1 MSQQINL
8 YSPIFRKQQKVFS
21 ATTMLQGVLL
31 IVVVVGVF
39 YYTVSLQSSLL
50 EIRAID
56 SGRQLQSE
64 LERLKAYGVRESPAE
79 RAKVLA
85 DRKKALEAG
94 LASQTL
100 ALKAFESGALGR
112 TEGYAPLLRALA
124 RVSVEGVWLTR
135 IQVAEGSGEL
145 SLTGRATRAELV
157 PVYLERLR
165 SEEALRAQT
174 FARLEV
180 TRVAAAPAPAP
191 GGTAAPSGRGF
202 VEFAL
207 FAGDEPSARDT
218 SAKETPS
225 K

>member
-21 ATTMLQGVLL
+21 ATTMLQGVVL

-79 RAKVLA
+79 RAKVLG

-100 ALKAFESGALGR
+100 ALQAFESGALGR

-135 IQVAEGSGEL
+135 IQVAEGSGEI

-157 PVYLERLR
+157 PVYLDRLR

-174 FARLEV
+174 FSRLEV
-180 TRVAAAPAPAP
+180 TRVAAPAAPAP
-191 GGTAAPSGRGF
+191 GGTPAPPGSGF

-207 FAGDEPSARDT
+207 FAGDEPSAR
-218 SAKETPS
+218 ETPR

>member
-21 ATTMLQGVLL
+21 ATTMLQGVVL
-31 IVVVVGVF
+31 IAVVVGVF

-50 EIRAID
+50 QIRAAD
-56 SGRQLQSE
+56 SGRQLQAE
-64 LERLKAYGVRESPAE
+64 LERLKAYGVRGESPAE
-79 RAKVLA
+79 RAKALA
-85 DRKKALEAG
+85 DRKKALEAS
-94 LASQTL
+94 LATQTL

-112 TEGYAPLLRALA
+112 TEGYASLLRALA

-145 SLTGRATRAELV
+145 SLTGRATRAERV

-165 SEEALRAQT
+165 SEETLRGQT
-174 FARLEV
+174 FSRLEV
-180 TRVAAAPAPAP
+180 VRVAAPPAPAP
-191 GGTAAPSGRGF
+191 GSTPASPGMAF
-202 VEFAL
+202 VEFSL
-207 FAGDEPSARDT
+207 SAGEEAPP
-218 SAKETPS
+218 KETPS

>member
-21 ATTMLQGVLL
+21 STTMLQGVLL

-39 YYTVSLQSSLL
+39 YYTLSLQSGLL
-50 EIRAID
+50 EIRATD
-56 SGRQLQSE
+56 SARQLQGE

-79 RAKVLA
+79 RAKALA
-85 DRKKALEAG
+85 ERKKALEAG

-135 IQVAEGSGEL
+135 IQVSEGTGEL

-165 SEEALRAQT
+165 SEDTLRAHT
-174 FARLEV
+174 FSRLEV
-180 TRVAAAPAPAP
+180 VRVAA
-191 GGTAAPSGRGF
+191 PSTKAF

-207 FAGDEPSARDT
+207 LAGEEAAAKDAPP
-218 SAKETPS
+218 KETPS

>member
-21 ATTMLQGVLL
+21 AATMLQGMLL

-39 YYTVSLQSSLL
+39 YYAVSLQSSLL
-50 EIRAID
+50 EIRATD

-64 LERLKAYGVRESPAE
+64 LERLKAYGARESPAE
-79 RAKVLA
+79 RAKLLA
-85 DRKKALEAG
+85 ERKKALEAG
-94 LASQTL
+94 LASQTV

-135 IQVAEGSGEL
+135 IQVAEGTGEL

-165 SEEALRAQT
+165 SEEALRGQT
-174 FARLEV
+174 FSRLEV
-180 TRVAAAPAPAP
+180 VRVAAAAAAPGATPAPP
-191 GGTAAPSGRGF
+191 GRAF

-207 FAGDEPSARDT
+207 FASDEPSARE
-218 SAKETPS
+218 APARETPS

>member
-21 ATTMLQGVLL
+21 ATTMLQGVAL
-31 IVVVVGVF
+31 IVVVVAVF

-50 EIRAID
+50 EIRAAD
-56 SGRQLQSE
+56 SGRQLQAE
-64 LERLKAYGVRESPAE
+64 LERLKAYGVRGDSPAE
-79 RAKVLA
+79 RAKALA
-85 DRKKALEAG
+85 ERKKALEAS
-94 LASQTL
+94 LATQTL

-145 SLTGRATRAELV
+145 SLMGRATHAELV

-165 SEEALRAQT
+165 AEEAFHAQS
-174 FARLEV
+174 FSRLDV
-180 TRVAAAPAPAP
+180 TRVAGPAAKA
-191 GGTAAPSGRGF
+191 F

-207 FAGDEPSARDT
+207 YAGDEPPARE
-218 SAKETPS
+218 APGK
-225 K
+225 

>member
-50 EIRAID
+50 EIRAAD
-56 SGRQLQSE
+56 SGRQLQAE
-64 LERLKAYGVRESPAE
+64 LERLKAYGVRGDSPAE
-79 RAKVLA
+79 RARASA

-94 LASQTL
+94 LAAHTQ

-135 IQVAEGSGEL
+135 IQVAEGTGEL
-145 SLTGRATRAELV
+145 SLTGRATRANLV

-165 SEEALRAQT
+165 SEEALRGQT
-174 FARLEV
+174 FARLDVMRV
-180 TRVAAAPAPAP
+180 TVP
-191 GGTAAPSGRGF
+191 TAKPF

-207 FAGDEPSARDT
+207 LAGEEAPARE
-218 SAKETPS
+218 APS

>member
-21 ATTMLQGVLL
+21 AITMLQGVLL

-39 YYTVSLQSSLL
+39 YYTLSLQSSLL
-50 EIRAID
+50 GIRAAD
-56 SGRQLQSE
+56 SGRQLQAE
-64 LERLKAYGVRESPAE
+64 LERLKAYGVRGESPAE
-79 RAKVLA
+79 RAKALA

-94 LASQTL
+94 LAAQTL
-100 ALKAFESGALGR
+100 ALKSFESGALGR

-124 RVSVEGVWLTR
+124 RVSVDGVWLTR
-135 IQVAEGSGEL
+135 IQVAEGTGEV
-145 SLTGRATRAELV
+145 SLTGRATRANLV

-165 SEEALRAQT
+165 SEEALRGQT
-174 FARLEV
+174 FSRLEV
-180 TRVAAAPAPAP
+180 TRATAPK
-191 GGTAAPSGRGF
+191 GGW

-207 FAGDEPSARDT
+207 FAGEDAPAKDAPE
-218 SAKETPS
+218 KETPS

>member
-8 YSPIFRKQQKVFS
+8 YSPIFRKQQKVF
-21 ATTMLQGVLL
+21 AAATMLQGVLL

-39 YYTVSLQSSLL
+39 YYTLSLQSSLL
-50 EIRAID
+50 EIRAAD
-56 SGRQLQSE
+56 SSRQLRGE

-79 RAKVLA
+79 RGKVLA
-85 DRKKALEAG
+85 ERKKALEAG
-94 LASQTL
+94 LASQTQ

-112 TEGYAPLLRALA
+112 TEGYANLLRALA
-124 RVSVEGVWLTR
+124 RVSVDGVWLTR
-135 IQVAEGSGEL
+135 IQVAESSGEL

-165 SEEALRAQT
+165 AEEALRGQA
-174 FARLEV
+174 FSRLEV
-180 TRVAAAPAPAP
+180 TRAAAPAAPAP
-191 GGTAAPSGRGF
+191 GATPGVAF

-207 FAGDEPSARDT
+207 LAGEEAPPKET
-218 SAKETPS
+218 SDKETPA

>member
-39 YYTVSLQSSLL
+39 CYTLSLQSSVL
-50 EIRAID
+50 EIRAVD
-56 SGRQLQSE
+56 STRQLQGE
-64 LERLKAYGVRESPAE
+64 LERLKAYGARESPAE
-79 RAKVLA
+79 RAKLLA
-85 DRKKALEAG
+85 ERKKALEAG

-112 TEGYAPLLRALA
+112 TEGYAHLLRALA

-135 IQVAEGSGEL
+135 VQVAEGSGEL

-165 SEEALRAQT
+165 AEETLGGQT
-174 FARLEV
+174 FARVEV
-180 TRVAAAPAPAP
+180 TRAPTPGAA
-191 GGTAAPSGRGF
+191 F

-207 FAGDEPSARDT
+207 FAAEEAPD
-218 SAKETPS
+218 KETPA

>member
-50 EIRAID
+50 EIRAAD
-56 SGRQLQSE
+56 SSRQLQGE
-64 LERLKAYGVRESPAE
+64 LERLKAYGVRESPAD
-79 RAKVLA
+79 RAKALG

-135 IQVAEGSGEL
+135 IQVADGSGEL
-145 SLTGRATRAELV
+145 SLAGRAMRAELV

-174 FARLEV
+174 FSRLEV
-180 TRVAAAPAPAP
+180 TRVAAPAAK
-191 GGTAAPSGRGF
+191 AF

-207 FAGDEPSARDT
+207 FAGDEAP
-218 SAKETPS
+218 AKETPG

>member
-21 ATTMLQGVLL
+21 ATTMLQGVAL
-31 IVVVVGVF
+31 IVVVVAVF

-50 EIRAID
+50 EIRAAD
-56 SGRQLQSE
+56 SGRQLQAE
-64 LERLKAYGVRESPAE
+64 LERLKAYGVRGDSPAE
-79 RAKVLA
+79 RAKALA
-85 DRKKALEAG
+85 ERKKALEAS
-94 LASQTL
+94 LATQTL

-112 TEGYAPLLRALA
+112 TEGYARLLRALA
-124 RVSVEGVWLTR
+124 RVSVDGVWLTR
-135 IQVAEGSGEL
+135 IQVAEGTGEL

-165 SEEALRAQT
+165 SDEALRGQT
-174 FARLEV
+174 FSRLDLV
-180 TRVAAAPAPAP
+180 RGKAPAA
-191 GGTAAPSGRGF
+191 TGF

-207 FAGDEPSARDT
+207 LAGEEA
-218 SAKETPS
+218 SAKEGPG

>member
-21 ATTMLQGVLL
+21 ATTMLQGVVL
-31 IVVVVGVF
+31 IVLVVGVF
-39 YYTVSLQSSLL
+39 YYTLSLHSSLL
-50 EIRAID
+50 EIRAAD
-56 SGRQLQSE
+56 SSRQLQGE
-64 LERLKAYGVRESPAE
+64 LERLKAYGARESPAE
-79 RAKVLA
+79 RSKALA
-85 DRKKALEAG
+85 ERKKALEAG

-145 SLTGRATRAELV
+145 SLMGRATHAELV

-165 SEEALRAQT
+165 SEQALRGQT
-174 FARLEV
+174 FSRLEV
-180 TRVAAAPAPAP
+180 TRASAQAAPGPGGAPAPA
-191 GGTAAPSGRGF
+191 ARAW

-207 FAGDEPSARDT
+207 LGGEDAP
-218 SAKETPS
+218 AKETPE
-225 K
+225 KETPGK

>member
-21 ATTMLQGVLL
+21 ALTMLQGVLL
-31 IVVVVGVF
+31 IGVVVGVF

-50 EIRAID
+50 EIRATN
-56 SGRQLQSE
+56 SARQLQSE
-64 LERLKAYGVRESPAE
+64 LERLKAYGSRESPAE
-79 RAKVLA
+79 RAKALA

-100 ALKAFESGALGR
+100 ALKAFESGTLGR

-135 IQVAEGSGEL
+135 IQVAEGTGEL

-165 SEEALRAQT
+165 AEESLRGQA
-174 FARLEV
+174 FSRLEV
-180 TRVAAAPAPAP
+180 TRATAPRAW
-191 GGTAAPSGRGF
+191 

-207 FAGDEPSARDT
+207 LGGEEAPAR
-218 SAKETPS
+218 ETPEKEAPS

>member
-21 ATTMLQGVLL
+21 ATTMLQGVVL
-31 IVVVVGVF
+31 IALVVGVF

-50 EIRAID
+50 QIRAAD
-56 SGRQLQSE
+56 SGRQLQAE
-64 LERLKAYGVRESPAE
+64 LERLKAYGVRGESPAE
-79 RAKVLA
+79 RAKALA
-85 DRKKALEAG
+85 DRKKALEAS
-94 LASQTL
+94 LATQTL

-112 TEGYAPLLRALA
+112 TEGYASLLRALA

-145 SLTGRATRAELV
+145 SLTGRATRAERV

-165 SEEALRAQT
+165 SEETLRGQT
-174 FARLEV
+174 FSRLEV
-180 TRVAAAPAPAP
+180 VRVAAPSASAP
-191 GGTAAPSGRGF
+191 GASPVPPAAGF
-202 VEFAL
+202 VEFSL
-207 FAGDEPSARDT
+207 LAGEEAA
-218 SAKETPS
+218 AKDAAS

>member
-8 YSPIFRKQQKVFS
+8 YSPIFRKQRKVFS
-21 ATTMLQGVLL
+21 AATMLQGVLL
-31 IVVVVGVF
+31 IVVVVSAF
-39 YYTVSLQSSLL
+39 YYAVSLQSSLL
-50 EIRAID
+50 EIRAAD
-56 SGRQLQSE
+56 SGRQLQGE
-64 LERLKAYGVRESPAE
+64 LERLKAYGVRESPAD
-79 RAKVLA
+79 RAKALG
-85 DRKKALEAG
+85 DRRKALEAG
-94 LASQTL
+94 LASQAL

-145 SLTGRATRAELV
+145 SLAGRATRAELV

-165 SEEALRAQT
+165 SEEALRAQS
-174 FARLEV
+174 FSRLEV
-180 TRVAAAPAPAP
+180 TRVAAPAAK
-191 GGTAAPSGRGF
+191 AF

-207 FAGDEPSARDT
+207 LAGDEAP
-218 SAKETPS
+218 AKEAPG